1 MPPHHLPSLA
11 TLRLGAP
18 TGMPGNAEGK
28 RPMKASR
35 VEEPPAATPAAEP
48 AMLLLTHLPRDV
60 IDKVVTQAALDARN
74 AEVPASA
81 ICTWM
86 RRFCT
91 TARVQGVPCD
101 DYWYKLALAAF
112 GVDPDAVPRSGQL
125 KWMRGG
131 PNKKSL
137 SWREFFGSVCNA
149 FFAKPTHLPH
159 IREHFP
165 ELLMHNQTQRELD
178 EALTDVMDF
187 CVAAIKS
194 IRNLT
199 SFEEAEAVF
208 KADWD
213 RLMQGKASA
222 LLGFSYW
229 PLMGLLLL
237 RGAEPYTLL
246 KYASLDNEVYVAI
259 MATRGDALST
269 HESLSTE
276 EALRRIADAMAR
288 GARLNV
294 TCTTVEDNPRIM
306 FTLQTA
312 LVANNAT
319 IIRWLLDRGAKP
331 SAPGQHY
338 EVSEQ
343 YMYMRQLITNTVY
356 DYDEWQVDWDTTKQL
371 IDLLDPVIEKLK
383 DDPDPWSPSQSFYVD
398 GCQIL
403 DDALAHMVGN
413 GFADDFHMPWE
424 GVDPSEIFQ
433 SEGEDVVAGF
443 KAKVWNSWM
452 VVRHEKLQFA
462 RPTTFGT

>member
-1 MPPHHLPSLA
+1 MAPRRLPSLA
-11 TLRLGAP
+11 TLRLGAA
-18 TGMPGNAEGK
+18 TGMPGTNAEGK

-35 VEEPPAATPAAEP
+35 VEEPPAAAPAEEP
-48 AMLLLTHLPRDV
+48 EMLLLTHLPRDV
-60 IDKVVTQAALDARN
+60 IGEVVTHAALDARN

-125 KWMRGG
+125 KWMR
-131 PNKKSL
+131 NNTKRSL

-149 FFAKPTHLPH
+149 FFAKPIYLPRIQETFPGLLTHSL
-159 IREHFP
+159 
-165 ELLMHNQTQRELD
+165 TQRKLD
-178 EALTDVMDF
+178 ETLMAVMDF
-187 CVAAIKS
+187 CVETIKVK
-194 IRNLT
+194 RNLD
-199 SFEEAEAVF
+199 SFEEAEAVL
-208 KADWD
+208 KANWD
-213 RLMQGKASA
+213 LLMQGKRSA
-222 LLGFSYW
+222 LLSFDYW

-237 RGAEPYTLL
+237 RGAEPYTQL
-246 KYASLDNEVYVAI
+246 KYAALDHEVYAAI
-259 MATRGDALST
+259 MATRGDELST
-269 HESLSTE
+269 HERLSTE

-294 TCTTVEDNPRIM
+294 TCETVEDNPRIM

-331 SAPGQHY
+331 SAPRQHY
-338 EVSEQ
+338 EVAQQ
-343 YMYMRQLITNTVY
+343 YMYMRQLVTNTVY

-371 IDLLDPVIEKLK
+371 FDQLETVIEKLF
-383 DDPDPWSPSQSFYVD
+383 DDPGQRMASYDFQND
-398 GCQIL
+398 GYGML
-403 DDALAHMVGN
+403 DNAIMHMNSN
-413 GFADDFHMPWE
+413 GWDEDFHTPWE

-433 SEGEDVVAGF
+433 REGEDVVAGF
-443 KAKVWNSWM
+443 KLKVWHSWM
-452 VVRHEKLQFA
+452 VVRHEKLPFA
-462 RPTTFGT
+462 RQTTFGT